1 MIITISVAGKPWTT
15 NEERKSRHWANRAR
29 RTRAWRE
36 SFAWKAKPHRAA
48 HGTLSTATIT
58 VQPHQSRASLADTA
72 AHNPAA
78 KAAIDGIVDAGLLP
92 DDGPTHLTA
101 ITFLAPR
108 RGPDGLTLTIEG
120 A

>member
-36 SFAWKAKPHRAA
+36 SFAWRAKPHRAA

-58 VQPHQSRASLADTA
+58 VQPHQSRGRLADTA